1 MDTETY
7 QMHLVAGRTYGP
19 DSSCTGKI
27 DYGSENAAVSVAEKV
42 SVKYCRDLEAYPCT
56 WCGGWHVGRAL
67 TDVEI
72 QRFTA
77 VVRGVSSMRD
87 L

>member
-19 DSSCTGKI
+19 DSACTGKI
-27 DYGSENAAVSVAEKV
+27 DLKSEATAVRVAEQM
-42 SVKYCRDLEAYPCT
+42 SVKYCRDMEGYPCT

-67 TDVEI
+67 TIAEI
-72 QRFTA
+72 ERFTS
-77 VVRGVSSMRD
+77 VVRGVGVMRD